1 MSGRLEGKV
10 AFITGAARGQGRSH
24 AVRLAEEGADIIAI
38 DICAPIETV
47 NRTYPAAT
55 PEDLAQTRGEVEALG
70 RRIVTREAD
79 VRDIDAVQAAVSDG
93 VGELGR
99 LDIVCANAG
108 VFVQMG
114 AAHTVGEQE
123 WADVVDVNLTG
134 VWHTCKAAV
143 PTMIAHGEGGS
154 VILTSSTAGIKA
166 PPHLSAYAAAKHGVI
181 GLMKSMVMELA
192 QYRIRVNTVLPTG
205 VDTLMIQ
212 NEAMYRLYLPDAD
225 KPTREDAAIARVF
238 ASTNALPIPWVDPV
252 DVSNAVLFLASD
264 ESRYITGTELKVDAG
279 YTIR

>member
-1 MSGRLEGKV
+1 MTGRVDGKV
-10 AFITGAARGQGRSH
+10 AFITGAARGQGRAH
-24 AVRLAEEGADIIAI
+24 AVRLAGEGADIIAV
-38 DICAPIETV
+38 DICAPIETA

-55 PEDLAQTRGEVEALG
+55 PEDLETTRAEVEALG

-79 VRDIDAVQAAVSDG
+79 VRDHTALEAAVAEG
-93 VGELGR
+93 VEALGR

-108 VFVQMG
+108 IFVQMG

-123 WADVVDVNLTG
+123 WTDVVDVNLTG

-143 PTMIAHGEGGS
+143 PHLIERGRGGS

-166 PPHLSAYAAAKHGVI
+166 PPHLSAYAAAKHGVL

-192 QYRIRVNTVLPTG
+192 PHGIRVNAVLPTG
-205 VDTLMIQ
+205 VDTPMIQ
-212 NEAMYRLYLPDAD
+212 NEAMYRLYLPDAAA
-225 KPTREDAAIARVF
+225 PTREDAAVARVF
-238 ASTNALPIPWVDPV
+238 ASTNALPVAWVDPV

-264 ESRYITGTELKVDAG
+264 EARYVTGTELKVDAG
-279 YTIR
+279 YTTR